1 MSYKIPAGETAS
13 VTYLS
18 AGVER
23 FLLTF
28 KPATGFYCLYEIAT
42 DGLKKLGRDH
52 SPFILEEKF
61 NITERLLKK

>member
-28 KPATGFYCLYEIAT
+28 KPATGFIVCT
-42 DGLKKLGRDH
+42 K
-52 SPFILEEKF
+52 
-61 NITERLLKK
+61 